1 MDQLQSSEGVTVKLV
16 LVSGKS
22 ASFLFPSTSTA
33 GEITEAVHVA
43 WPQEWEEEKVDNPTM
58 LKLIYHGRFLHG
70 SVSLQTL
77 GYEPGHVTAMHLVT
91 RESLPQPDS
100 KEKQSNRKQR
110 RCCNCCSLS

>member
-1 MDQLQSSEGVTVKLV
+1 VTSLFQSEGVTVKLV
-16 LVSGKS
+16 LVCGKS
-22 ASFLFPSTSTA
+22 AAFLFPSTSTA
-33 GEITEAVHVA
+33 AEITEAVHVD
-43 WPQEWEEEKVDNPTM
+43 WPAEWEEEMVENSTM

-77 GYEPGHVTAMHLVT
+77 GFEPGSATAMHLVT
-91 RESLPQPDS
+91 RESLPQPDA